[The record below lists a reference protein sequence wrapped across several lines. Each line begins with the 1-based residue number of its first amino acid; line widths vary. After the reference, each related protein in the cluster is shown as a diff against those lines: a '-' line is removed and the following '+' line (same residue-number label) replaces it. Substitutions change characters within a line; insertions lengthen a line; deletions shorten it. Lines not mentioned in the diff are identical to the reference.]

1 MSAMYN
7 LRLPASE
14 LAKLEPLRRHDHADP
29 GDAVVRTPV
38 APAPAPAAANA
49 GARRR
54 LNPAHRLSG
63 FARA

>member
-14 LAKLEPLRRHDHADP
+14 LAKLEPFRTHDYADP
-29 GDAVVRTPV
+29 RDAVVR
-38 APAPAPAAANA
+38 APAAPEAA
-49 GARRR
+49 PARAVAPRR
-54 LNPAHRLSG
+54 PRPAHHLSG

>member
-14 LAKLEPLRRHDHADP
+14 SSKLVSARTGKHLHEDENVARARAAEDD
-29 GDAVVRTPV
+29 VVT
-38 APAPAPAAANA
+38 APS
-49 GARRR
+49 GRRR
-54 LNPAHRLSG
+54 PANHLSG

>member
-14 LAKLEPLRRHDHADP
+14 MAKLTP
-29 GDAVVRTPV
+29 GRTREHPRAASEDVARARAAEDDVVT
-38 APAPAPAAANA
+38 APA
-49 GARRR
+49 GRRR
-54 LNPAHRLSG
+54 PAHHLSG

>member
-14 LAKLEPLRRHDHADP
+14 LAKLEPFRTHDHTDP
-29 GDAVVRTPV
+29 SDAVVRPPT
-38 APAPAPAAANA
+38 APEAVPAAAPRL
-49 GARRR
+49 RRPR
-54 LNPAHRLSG
+54 PAHHLSG

>member
-14 LAKLEPLRRHDHADP
+14 LAKLEPFRTHNRAVP
-29 GDAVVRTPV
+29 SDAVVCAPTAPEA
-38 APAPAPAAANA
+38 APAVVP
-49 GARRR
+49 RRPR
-54 LNPAHRLSG
+54 PAHHLSG

>member
-14 LAKLEPLRRHDHADP
+14 LAKLEPLRTHHHADP
-29 GDAVVRTPV
+29 GDAVVRLPT
-38 APAPAPAAANA
+38 APEAGPAVIPRRPRPA
-49 GARRR
+49 R
-54 LNPAHRLSG
+54 HLSG

>member
-14 LAKLEPLRRHDHADP
+14 LAKLEPLRRHAHADP

-38 APAPAPAAANA
+38 APAAANA

>member
-14 LAKLEPLRRHDHADP
+14 LAKLEPLRRHDHADSR
-29 GDAVVRTPV
+29 DVVRPPV
-38 APAPAPAAANA
+38 APDAANA
-49 GARRR
+49 VARRR
-54 LNPAHRLSG
+54 PRPAHRLSG

>member
-14 LAKLEPLRRHDHADP
+14 LAKLRPFHPHDPAAPRD
-29 GDAVVRTPV
+29 DVL
-38 APAPAPAAANA
+38 PAPSAPEAVTGAAT
-49 GARRR
+49 RRR
-54 LNPAHRLSG
+54 RPTHHLSG

>member
-14 LAKLEPLRRHDHADP
+14 SSKLVSGRTREHPRAAPED
-29 GDAVVRTPV
+29 VVRARAAEDDVVT
-38 APAPAPAAANA
+38 APA
-49 GARRR
+49 GRRR
-54 LNPAHRLSG
+54 PAHHLSG

>member
-14 LAKLEPLRRHDHADP
+14 LAKLEPFRTHDHAKPSD
-29 GDAVVRTPV
+29 VVRP
-38 APAPAPAAANA
+38 PAIPGAVPAVT
-49 GARRR
+49 ARRPR
-54 LNPAHRLSG
+54 PAHHLSG

>member
-14 LAKLEPLRRHDHADP
+14 LAKLEPFRTHDYADP
-29 GDAVVRTPV
+29 SGAGVREPT
-38 APAPAPAAANA
+38 APEAIPAAAP
-49 GARRR
+49 RQPRPR
-54 LNPAHRLSG
+54 PAHHLSG

>member
-14 LAKLEPLRRHDHADP
+14 LAKLEPFRTHDRAAP
-29 GDAVVRTPV
+29 RDAVVREPTAPGAVPAV
-38 APAPAPAAANA
+38 AP
-49 GARRR
+49 RRPR
-54 LNPAHRLSG
+54 PRPAHHLSG

>member
-38 APAPAPAAANA
+38 APVPAAAHT

>member
-38 APAPAPAAANA
+38 APEAANA
-49 GARRR
+49 GARCRPR
-54 LNPAHRLSG
+54 PAHRLSG

>member
-14 LAKLEPLRRHDHADP
+14 LAKLEPFRARGHAEPSD
-29 GDAVVRTPV
+29 DVVRP
-38 APAPAPAAANA
+38 PAAPEAVPA
-49 GARRR
+49 VTARRPR
-54 LNPAHRLSG
+54 PAHHLSG

>member
-14 LAKLEPLRRHDHADP
+14 LAKLEPFRTHDHADP
-29 GDAVVRTPV
+29 RDAAPRASAAPEAAPAV
-38 APAPAPAAANA
+38 AP
-49 GARRR
+49 RR
-54 LNPAHRLSG
+54 LRPAHHLSG

>member
-14 LAKLEPLRRHDHADP
+14 LAKLEPFRTRDRADP
-29 GDAVVRTPV
+29 RDAVVREPT
-38 APAPAPAAANA
+38 APDAAPAAAP
-49 GARRR
+49 RRPR
-54 LNPAHRLSG
+54 PAHRLSG

>member
-14 LAKLEPLRRHDHADP
+14 LAKLQPLRTHDHADTR
-29 GDAVVRTPV
+29 DNVVRP
-38 APAPAPAAANA
+38 PAAPEAVPSA
-49 GARRR
+49 APRRPRPAR
-54 LNPAHRLSG
+54 HLSG

>member
-14 LAKLEPLRRHDHADP
+14 LAKLEPFRTHDHADP
-29 GDAVVRTPV
+29 SDVVERVPT
-38 APAPAPAAANA
+38 APETVPAAMPRRPRP
-49 GARRR
+49 AR
-54 LNPAHRLSG
+54 HLSG

>member
-14 LAKLEPLRRHDHADP
+14 LAKLEPFRTRDHAEPSD
-29 GDAVVRTPV
+29 DVVRL
-38 APAPAPAAANA
+38 PAAPEAVPA
-49 GARRR
+49 VTARRR
-54 LNPAHRLSG
+54 RPAHHLSG

>member
-14 LAKLEPLRRHDHADP
+14 LAKLQPFRTHDHAELRDH
-29 GDAVVRTPV
+29 V
-38 APAPAPAAANA
+38 AQLPAAPEAVPA
-49 GARRR
+49 VPVRRPR
-54 LNPAHRLSG
+54 PAHHLSG